1 MGYLIG
7 ALGIAWILTGLLGAI
22 LLVVALAFGKGRRKR
37 DEDFPSGP

>member
-1 MGYLIG
+1 MGYLIE

-22 LLVVALAFGKGRRKR
+22 LLVVALALGKRRCKR